1 MTPHRI
7 GRLHHVIMDCPDPAA
22 LAMFYAE
29 LLGLPI
35 TWQEDSRSTLTSW
48 SMTSKRPEGTSGPWC
63 SAAAER
69 RWQLTDRRRSGRAS
83 FLPDTPAALG
93 SASERLARIGLA
105 ALTMLVLTVAAWLEG
120 LCRSC
125 QMTPSRFS
133 PAA

>member
-48 SMTSKRPEGTSGPWC
+48 SMTSKRPEGTSWP
-63 SAAAER
+63 
-69 RWQLTDRRRSGRAS
+69 
-83 FLPDTPAALG
+83 
-93 SASERLARIGLA
+93 
-105 ALTMLVLTVAAWLEG
+105 LVLGGCRAEMAAHRYTQIRPGIL
-120 LCRSC
+120 S
-125 QMTPSRFS
+125 
-133 PAA
+133 A